1 MYVCICKAITEQ
13 QVKDAVLQGAGSFRD
28 VRQCLGVSTGCGKCA
43 SHARSVVNQHRQA
56 GGSAGPL
63 LQSVA

>member
-43 SHARSVVNQHRQA
+43 SHARSLVNQQCRA
-56 GGSAGPL
+56 EGSATPL
-63 LQSVA
+63 LRSVA